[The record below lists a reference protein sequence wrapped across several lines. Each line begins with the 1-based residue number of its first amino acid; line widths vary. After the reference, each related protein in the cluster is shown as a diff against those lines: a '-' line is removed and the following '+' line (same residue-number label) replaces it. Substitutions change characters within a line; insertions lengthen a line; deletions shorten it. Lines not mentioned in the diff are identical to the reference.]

1 MYTLLTCL
9 QTDLLSYSQLDIHTY
24 ILLLL
29 LLLLLL
35 VVRDGYRYLTSVS
48 HMTYLPLNGR
58 SPSTSNSGDCLE
70 HFLPFTVFLL
80 PFHYFPLELTSYL
93 LCVCVCV
100 CVCVLSTLHPS
111 PAAGRVQSV
120 HLICMH
126 ACLVL
131 NGHQNVHDSYVQ
143 AKSYVVRVLLRT
155 LHLLFFLSFFFFFF
169 CSCDDSRSTYVHVF
183 LFQYYSSPTLFRHCD
198 RSAPNPAS
206 RELLLSCI
214 CRA

>member
-1 MYTLLTCL
+1 MPTDRLTEL
-9 QTDLLSYSQLDIHTY
+9 QPARHTY
-24 ILLLL
+24 IHPTTTTISSSSSIVVV
-29 LLLLLL
+29 

-48 HMTYLPLNGR
+48 HMTYLPLNGC

-93 LCVCVCV
+93 L
-100 CVCVLSTLHPS
+100 CVLSTLHPS

-131 NGHQNVHDSYVQ
+131 NGHQNVHDSYIQ

-155 LHLLFFLSFFFFFF
+155 LHLLFFSFLFFFFFFFFFFF

-198 RSAPNPAS
+198 RSAPIPAS

>member
-24 ILLLL
+24 ILL

-100 CVCVLSTLHPS
+100 CV
-111 PAAGRVQSV
+111 V
-120 HLICMH
+120 HLASQPSCWTSAVRALDMYACMS
-126 ACLVL
+126 
-131 NGHQNVHDSYVQ
+131 G
-143 AKSYVVRVLLRT
+143 
-155 LHLLFFLSFFFFFF
+155 FEW
-169 CSCDDSRSTYVHVF
+169 
-183 LFQYYSSPTLFRHCD
+183 
-198 RSAPNPAS
+198 AS
-206 RELLLSCI
+206 ECT
-214 CRA
+214 

>member
-1 MYTLLTCL
+1 MPTDRLTEL
-9 QTDLLSYSQLDIHTY
+9 QPARHTY
-24 ILLLL
+24 IHPTTTTISSSSSIVVV
-29 LLLLLL
+29 

-93 LCVCVCV
+93 LCV
-100 CVCVLSTLHPS
+100 LSTLHPS

-131 NGHQNVHDSYVQ
+131 NGHQNVHDSYIQ

-155 LHLLFFLSFFFFFF
+155 LHLLFFSFLFFFFFF
-169 CSCDDSRSTYVHVF
+169 FFFARATTPGVRTYTSSSSSTTLPQHFSGTVIDRPRTLHHGSC
-183 LFQYYSSPTLFRHCD
+183 C
-198 RSAPNPAS
+198 
-206 RELLLSCI
+206 
-214 CRA
+214 

>member
-1 MYTLLTCL
+1 M
-9 QTDLLSYSQLDIHTY
+9 
-24 ILLLL
+24 
-29 LLLLLL
+29 
-35 VVRDGYRYLTSVS
+35 TSVS

-131 NGHQNVHDSYVQ
+131 NGHQNVHDSYIQ
-143 AKSYVVRVLLRT
+143 GKSYVRSKSPF
-155 LHLLFFLSFFFFFF
+155 HLLFFFARATTPGVRTYTSSSSSTTLPQHFSGTVIDRPRTLHHG
-169 CSCDDSRSTYVHVF
+169 SC
-183 LFQYYSSPTLFRHCD
+183 C
-198 RSAPNPAS
+198 
-206 RELLLSCI
+206 
-214 CRA
+214 